1 MLEAFTKFQTCV
13 LCLVKVCLYISS
25 FMSMIHKWIRI
36 EREREKCAF
45 ITKHYECMEEE
56 TWKKHTLRQYI
67 YICPIDRVDNI
78 CVRGVRVGCG
88 AMMHATTKQ
97 ASNFCNKTNQ
107 PKIYLSIFFF
117 VMFYSS
123 LVPCV
128 SPAFSSGVL
137 CVGWLLQPT
146 LSRPSLL
153 QQKKNYIKNQ
163 QQPHI
168 HVFGTN
174 NNWAKWMKQY
184 FLNAVLFK

>member
-1 MLEAFTKFQTCV
+1 
-13 LCLVKVCLYISS
+13 
-25 FMSMIHKWIRI
+25 
-36 EREREKCAF
+36 
-45 ITKHYECMEEE
+45 MEEE

-78 CVRGVRVGCG
+78 CMRGVRVGCG

-153 QQKKNYIKNQ
+153 QQKKKTILK
-163 QQPHI
+163 I
-168 HVFGTN
+168 N
-174 NNWAKWMKQY
+174 NNHIYTYLGQIIIEPSGWNNIFSMPSY
-184 FLNAVLFK
+184 LNSTRRLVKGQLRTE

>member
-117 VMFYSS
+117 FCHVL
-123 LVPCV
+123 LVSCSMCISCIFFGCFV
-128 SPAFSSGVL
+128 
-137 CVGWLLQPT
+137 CWLVAAANLVT
-146 LSRPSLL
+146 AIFAAAE
-153 QQKKNYIKNQ
+153 KKLY
-163 QQPHI
+163 
-168 HVFGTN
+168 
-174 NNWAKWMKQY
+174 
-184 FLNAVLFK
+184 

>member
-25 FMSMIHKWIRI
+25 FMSMIHKWKRR

-56 TWKKHTLRQYI
+56 TWKKHTLRQYIYI

-107 PKIYLSIFFF
+107 PKIYLSIFYFF
-117 VMFYSS
+117 LSCSTRLLFHVYLLHFLRVFCV
-123 LVPCV
+123 LVGCCSQPCH
-128 SPAFSSGVL
+128 GHL
-137 CVGWLLQPT
+137 CC
-146 LSRPSLL
+146 SR
-153 QQKKNYIKNQ
+153 KKKLY
-163 QQPHI
+163 
-168 HVFGTN
+168 
-174 NNWAKWMKQY
+174 
-184 FLNAVLFK
+184 